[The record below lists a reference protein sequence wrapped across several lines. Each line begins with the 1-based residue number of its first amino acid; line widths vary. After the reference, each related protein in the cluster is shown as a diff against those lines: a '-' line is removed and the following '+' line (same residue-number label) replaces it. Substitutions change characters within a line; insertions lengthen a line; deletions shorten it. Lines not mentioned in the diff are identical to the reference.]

1 MLSDFFGRWTYPT
14 NPGAEYVVNATLNLT
29 LAHQNL
35 NATLNATLANQ
46 PSVFYVNLGYN
57 TGTVDVTVHEAL
69 SYFVQ
74 ALTGHRGDFTEGG
87 LLSFTRGTQ
96 KDRLALAASGSLL
109 QNYTDGVCQCLG
121 NKFETLTCSDAAAK
135 KSNIVACFE
144 DVQHPLIGMN
154 DLMRNESGGY
164 FPGRP
169 INGDVDVPKGDE
181 AQSELWG
188 SALNLWAGE
197 SN

>member
-1 MLSDFFGRWTYPT
+1 MLSDLFGRWTYPT

-74 ALTGHRGDFTEGG
+74 ALTGYKGDFKEGG
-87 LLSFTRGTQ
+87 LLSFTGGTQ

-121 NKFETLTCSDAAAK
+121 KKFNTLECSAAAAN
-135 KSNIVACFE
+135 KSNIVACYE
-144 DVQHPLIGMN
+144 DVPHPLIGMN
-154 DLMRNESGGY
+154 DLMRDESGGY

-169 INGDVDVPKGDE
+169 INGDVDTDDDDD
-181 AQSELWG
+181 AQFELWG

>member
-14 NPGAEYVVNATLNLT
+14 NPKATDLVDDLDATLNGT
-29 LAHQNL
+29 FAH
-35 NATLNATLANQ
+35 Q
-46 PSVFYVNLGYN
+46 PSVFYVNLGY
-57 TGTVDVTVHEAL
+57 TTATVDVTVHEAL

-74 ALTGHRGDFTEGG
+74 ALTGYQGDYKEGG
-87 LLSFTRGTQ
+87 LLAFTGDTQ
-96 KDRLALAASGSLL
+96 KDRLALAASHSLL
-109 QNYTDGVCQCLG
+109 QNYTVGVCKCLG
-121 NKFETLTCSDAAAK
+121 LKFKTLTCSAAAAN
-135 KSNIVACFE
+135 KSNIVACYE

-154 DLMRNESGGY
+154 DLMRDESGGY